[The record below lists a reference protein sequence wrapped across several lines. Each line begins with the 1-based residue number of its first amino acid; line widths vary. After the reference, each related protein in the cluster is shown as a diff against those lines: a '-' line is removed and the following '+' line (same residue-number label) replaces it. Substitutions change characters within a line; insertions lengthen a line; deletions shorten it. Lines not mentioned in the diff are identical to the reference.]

1 MQSVEEI
8 LTVKQVAAELHC
20 SRAHVCNVIN
30 GEVKGVS
37 RLPAIPMGRRRLV
50 RRISLE
56 RWKQANEKG
65 LSGDVKIPS
74 SPDVDAVRREEGGF
88 YA

>member
-1 MQSVEEI
+1 MNPVDEI
-8 LTVKQVAAELHC
+8 LTAQQVADELHC
-20 SRAHVCNVIN
+20 SKAHVYNVIN
-30 GEVKGVS
+30 GKVLGVS

-56 RWKQANEKG
+56 RWKQANEKD